1 MKTMAV
7 AALAAHLAVAHV
19 AVAQTGSPEPADDQA
34 VRADGEAQALLASMN
49 ANAHAAREVLE
60 AARARRR
67 PDEVRC
73 SDEALSRADVALRH
87 GREDAAQLFE
97 ALNAHDARAVLTAL
111 SHLRARAAASRGAAS
126 SATRCI
132 PQENAR
138 RPDRTQVIIHV
149 DPADPAQPPT
159 DRASASLR

>member
-7 AALAAHLAVAHV
+7 AALAALLAVARV
-19 AVAQTGSPEPADDQA
+19 AVAKTGSPEPADDQA
-34 VRADGEAQALLASMN
+34 VRAAGEAHALLASMS

-87 GREDAAQLFE
+87 GREDAAELFA
-97 ALNAHDARAVLTAL
+97 ALTAHDARAAADALTR
-111 SHLRARAAASRGAAS
+111 LRARAVASRGAAS
-126 SATRCI
+126 TATRCI
-132 PQENAR
+132 PQENAL